1 MSGLFIFEPYG
12 EYKKWKVTMAKKFY
26 VLDTSVYLTNHRVI
40 YSYGINDIIV
50 PLIVL
55 EELDKCKK
63 RPNGVGVNAR
73 SIIRILDELRTKG
86 SFQKGIR
93 IQKGSGLI
101 FTKAPDLNML
111 PPGYSSKVPDHQI
124 IATALTIKKEFPHRK
139 VIVVSNDINLRIKCD
154 AVGISAEN
162 YNTEKVIKKQSELY
176 GGFTK
181 LLVDDQIID
190 RFYAGEKISLSDA
203 VDKKPKLYP
212 HQFVM
217 LVSSSNEKKTAITRF
232 IDDLTPF
239 KKIPDRKEED
249 GWGIAPKNKEQN
261 FALDLLLDP
270 NIPVVS
276 LIGKAG
282 SGKTL
287 CAIAAGLQQ
296 VMAKDAP
303 YRRLIVSRPVMP
315 MGKDLGYLPG
325 TLEEKMSPWLAP
337 VQDNLRFLFGDDN
350 LMLNQYMQ
358 KKIIEIEAL
367 TYIRGRSIQ
376 KAFIVIDEC
385 QNLTRHEIKTILT
398 RVGEGTKIVLT
409 GDIEQIDNV
418 NIDETSNG
426 LTYVIEKLKHYD
438 IAGHITFI
446 KGERSKVATICAKTL

>member
-1 MSGLFIFEPYG
+1 M
-12 EYKKWKVTMAKKFY
+12 TKKFY
-26 VLDTSVYLTNHRVI
+26 VLDTSVYLTDSRAI
-40 YSYGINDIIV
+40 YSYGNNDIII

-55 EELDKCKK
+55 EELDNCKK
-63 RPNGVGVNAR
+63 RPNGIGLNSR
-73 SIIRILDELRTKG
+73 SIIRILDDLRAKG
-86 SFQKGIR
+86 NFQKGIR
-93 IQKGSGLI
+93 IKKGAGMI
-101 FTKAPDLNML
+101 YTQAPDLSLL
-111 PPGYSSKVPDHQI
+111 PIGYSNSVPDHHI
-124 IATALTIKKEFPHRK
+124 IASALTLSSNNPSKK

-154 AVGISAEN
+154 AVGIPSEGYKTEN
-162 YNTEKVIKKQSELY
+162 VINQSSELY

-190 RFYAGEKISLSDA
+190 RFYAGENIFLENATD
-203 VDKKPKLYP
+203 DKAELYP
-212 HQFVM
+212 NQFVM

-232 IDDLTPF
+232 VDENIEF
-239 KKIPDRKEED
+239 KKIPQYKESD

-261 FALDLLLDP
+261 CALELLLDK

-296 VMAKDAP
+296 IMGQESN
-303 YRRLIVSRPVMP
+303 YNRLIVSRPVQP
-315 MGKDLGYLPG
+315 MGKDIGYIPG
-325 TLEEKMSPWLAP
+325 TIEEKMAPWLAP
-337 VQDNLRFLFGDDN
+337 IQDNLRFLFGDDN
-350 LMLNQYMQ
+350 LMLESYME
-358 KKIIEIEAL
+358 KRIIEVEAL

-376 KAFIVIDEC
+376 NAYIIIDEC

-418 NIDETSNG
+418 NIDETTNG
-426 LTYVIEKLKHYD
+426 LTYVIEKLKDSD
-438 IAGHITFI
+438 ITGHITFI
-446 KGERSKVATICAKTL
+446 KGERSKVATLCAKTL

>member
-1 MSGLFIFEPYG
+1 
-12 EYKKWKVTMAKKFY
+12 MAKKIY
-26 VLDTSVYLTNHRVI
+26 VLDTSAYLTDYRVI
-40 YSYGINDIIV
+40 YSYGSNDIIV

-63 RPNGVGVNAR
+63 RANGVGVNAR
-73 SIIRILDELRTKG
+73 SIIRIFDELREKG
-86 SFQKGIR
+86 NFQKGIR
-93 IQKGSGLI
+93 IRKGAGLI
-101 FTKAPDLNML
+101 FTKSPDLNEL
-111 PPGYSSKVPDHQI
+111 PIGYDPNVPDHQI
-124 IATALTIKKEFPHRK
+124 IATALTVKKEQSTRK

-154 AVGISAEN
+154 AIGLPAESFT
-162 YNTEKVIKKQSELY
+162 TENVIKSRSELY

-190 RFYAGEKISLSDA
+190 RFYNEEKIFLSDA
-203 VDKKPKLYP
+203 VDGNPEIYP
-212 HQFVM
+212 NQFEM
-217 LVSSSNEKKTAITRF
+217 LVSSSNDKKTAITKF
-232 IDDLTPF
+232 VDEHTHF
-239 KKIPDRKEED
+239 KKITEHQKED

-261 FALDLLLDP
+261 FALELLLDP
-270 NIPVVS
+270 EIPIVS

-296 VMAKDAP
+296 VMGKNSI
-303 YRRLIVSRPVMP
+303 YNRLIVSRPIQP

-325 TLEEKMSPWLAP
+325 TMEEKMAPWLAP
-337 VQDNLRFLFGDDN
+337 IQDNLRFLFGDDD
-350 LMLNQYMQ
+350 LMLYQYMQ

-376 KAFIVIDEC
+376 KAFIIVDEC

-398 RVGEGTKIVLT
+398 RVGNDSKIVLT

-426 LTYVIEKLKHYD
+426 LTYAIEKLKPYD
-438 IAGHITFI
+438 ITGHITFI
-446 KGERSKVATICAKTL
+446 KGERSKVATLSAKVL

>member
-1 MSGLFIFEPYG
+1 M
-12 EYKKWKVTMAKKFY
+12 TKKFY
-26 VLDTSVYLTNHRVI
+26 VLDTSVYLTESHVI
-40 YSYGINDIIV
+40 YSYGNNDIVI

-63 RPNGVGVNAR
+63 RPNGAGVNAR
-73 SIIRILDELRTKG
+73 SIIRILDNLRSKG

-93 IQKGSGLI
+93 IRKGAGLI
-101 FTKAPDLNML
+101 FTQAPELDRL
-111 PPGYSSKVPDHQI
+111 PTGYSPSVPDHHI
-124 IATALTIKKEFPHRK
+124 IASALTIQAKNPDRK
-139 VIVVSNDINLRIKCD
+139 VVVVSNDINLRIKCD
-154 AVGISAEN
+154 AIGIIAQD
-162 YNTEKVIKKQSELY
+162 YKTEKVIETQSELY
-176 GGFTK
+176 SGFAK
-181 LLVDDQIID
+181 VLVDDQIID
-190 RFYAGEKISLSDA
+190 RFYNGEKIFIEA
-203 VDKKPKLYP
+203 VDGNPRLYP
-212 HQFVM
+212 NQFVM
-217 LVSSSNEKKTAITRF
+217 LVSSSNEKKTAITKF
-232 IDDLTPF
+232 TNEHTEF
-239 KKIPDRKEED
+239 KKIPEHKEEE

-296 VMAKDAP
+296 VMGSNSA
-303 YRRLIVSRPVMP
+303 YNRLIVSRPVMP

-325 TLEEKMSPWLAP
+325 SMEEKMTPWLAP

-350 LMLNQYMQ
+350 LMLYEYMQ

-385 QNLTRHEIKTILT
+385 QNLTSHEIKTILT

-418 NIDETSNG
+418 NIDEISNG
-426 LTYVIEKLKHYD
+426 LTYAIEKLKHYD
-438 IAGHITFI
+438 ITGHITFI
-446 KGERSKVATICAKTL
+446 KGERSKVATLSAKTL